1 MASGLAGYGEAV
13 TTTYLTLTSPAFP
26 DEGPMPDRFALDR
39 GNISPP
45 LVWTGVPEGSV
56 ELVLMC
62 EDEDVVAQPFLH
74 WLVTGIDPA
83 STGVAEGEVPAGGQE
98 WTNDFGKL
106 GWGGPHPPPDDE
118 PHRYFFRL
126 YALPLPAALPD
137 SPTADDVRSSLLDET
152 LASAVLVG
160 LYPS

>member
-1 MASGLAGYGEAV
+1 M

-74 WLVTGIDPA
+74 WLVTGIDPK
-83 STGVAEGEVPAGGQE
+83 STGVEEGQVPPGGVE
-98 WTNDFGKL
+98 WPNDFGAI
-106 GWGGPHPPPDDE
+106 GWGGPQPPQGDN

-126 YALPLPAALPD
+126 YALDRSPQLPETPHV
-137 SPTADDVRSSLLDET
+137 PDVRRAVGKRN
-152 LASAVLVG
+152 LASGVLIG
-160 LYPS
+160 TFAR